1 MKKLESV
8 SQSYWKSEGSEKT
21 YKRFTELIK
30 YHNSEVESVEKI
42 LKGCEDSI
50 RMKDSR
56 IRELEER
63 VEQLQSSLTI
73 FITPEMNRREVL
85 RLYAMGNSPM
95 NVFKILTETK
105 KIDIEYEVITDI
117 IKNLKN
123 RDLSAEDLEFYAK
136 ESKVFL
142 ENAPKYEEEYRLSEI
157 RRILENQDTL
167 DKFIYKI
174 TSEEPDEDKIKIM
187 EATIKIMKEQRENA
201 SSLSKIMSGTNGSGL
216 LEDYGHNQAKDIKAQ
231 LENKASAIVEGF
243 DPSNI
248 PMVGG

>member
-1 MKKLESV
+1 MGLYEGMKKQEEEFKEKLKNYENLL
-8 SQSYWKSEGSEKT
+8 KSNELRINELEKT
-21 YKRFTELIK
+21 I
-30 YHNSEVESVEKI
+30 
-42 LKGCEDSI
+42 
-50 RMKDSR
+50 
-56 IRELEER
+56 ER
-63 VEQLQSSLTI
+63 LQSSLTI
-73 FITPEMNRREVL
+73 FVTPERTRLEVL

-136 ESKVFL
+136 ESKIFL

-201 SSLSKIMSGTNGSGL
+201 SSLSKIMSGTNGSGFS
-216 LEDYGHNQAKDIKAQ
+216 EDYGHNQAKDIKAQ

-243 DPSNI
+243 DPSSI
-248 PMVGG
+248 PMVGV